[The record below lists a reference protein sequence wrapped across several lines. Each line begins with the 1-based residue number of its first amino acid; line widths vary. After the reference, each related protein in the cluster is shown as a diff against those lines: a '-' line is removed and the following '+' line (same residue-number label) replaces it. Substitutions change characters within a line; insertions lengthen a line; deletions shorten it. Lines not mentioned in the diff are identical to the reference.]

1 MSKYNSLHNILK
13 DYLEYDERDDTEPYY
28 DVGERTIYVLDIL
41 MEVCAQFEIHDIEE
55 ILIEGGFNGAYRVEM
70 DVLKM
75 DGKTIETQVIDAY
88 IIRIPRS
95 SSATGERGTQ
105 RG

>member
-13 DYLEYDERDDTEPYY
+13 EYLEYDERDDTEPYY

-41 MEVCAQFEIHDIEE
+41 MEICAQFEIHDIEE
-55 ILIEGGFNGAYRVEM
+55 MLIEGGFNGAYRVEM

-95 SSATGERGTQ
+95 STATTYEANQ
-105 RG
+105 RK

>member
-55 ILIEGGFNGAYRVEM
+55 MLIEGGFNGAYRVEM

-95 SSATGERGTQ
+95 STATGERGTH

>member
-1 MSKYNSLHNILK
+1 MLKYNSLHNILK

-55 ILIEGGFNGAYRVEM
+55 MLIEGGFNGAYRVEM

-95 SSATGERGTQ
+95 SSSTGEGGMQ

>member
-1 MSKYNSLHNILK
+1 MSKYNSLQNILK
-13 DYLEYDERDDTEPYY
+13 DYLEYDERDNTEPYY
-28 DVGERTIYVLDIL
+28 DVGERTIYVLDVL
-41 MEVCAQFEIHDIEE
+41 MEVCAQMELQDIEE
-55 ILIEGGFNGAYRVEM
+55 MLIEGGFNGAYRVEM

-95 SSATGERGTQ
+95 SSATGEWGMQ

>member
-55 ILIEGGFNGAYRVEM
+55 MLIEGGFNGAYRVEM

-95 SSATGERGTQ
+95 STATTYEANQ
-105 RG
+105 RK

>member
-13 DYLEYDERDDTEPYY
+13 DYLEYDERDNTEPYY
-28 DVGERTIYVLDIL
+28 DVGERTIYVLDVL
-41 MEVCAQFEIHDIEE
+41 MEACAQMELQDIEDM
-55 ILIEGGFNGAYRVEM
+55 LSKGGFNGAYRVEM

-95 SSATGERGTQ
+95 STATTYEANQ
-105 RG
+105 RK

>member
-55 ILIEGGFNGAYRVEM
+55 MLIEGGYTGAYRVEM

-95 SSATGERGTQ
+95 STATTYEANQ
-105 RG
+105 RK

>member
-1 MSKYNSLHNILK
+1 MSKYNSLTNILK

-55 ILIEGGFNGAYRVEM
+55 MLIEGGFNGAYRVEM

-95 SSATGERGTQ
+95 STATTYEANQ
-105 RG
+105 RK

>member
-55 ILIEGGFNGAYRVEM
+55 MLIEGGYTGAYRVEM

-95 SSATGERGTQ
+95 STATGEGGTQ

>member
-13 DYLEYDERDDTEPYY
+13 EYLEYDERDDTEPYY

-41 MEVCAQFEIHDIEE
+41 MEICAQFEIHDIEE
-55 ILIEGGFNGAYRVEM
+55 MLIEGGYRGAYRVEM

-95 SSATGERGTQ
+95 SSATGEEGMQ

>member
-13 DYLEYDERDDTEPYY
+13 EYLEYDERDDTEPYY

-55 ILIEGGFNGAYRVEM
+55 MLIEGGFNGAYRVEM

-95 SSATGERGTQ
+95 STATTYEANQ
-105 RG
+105 RK